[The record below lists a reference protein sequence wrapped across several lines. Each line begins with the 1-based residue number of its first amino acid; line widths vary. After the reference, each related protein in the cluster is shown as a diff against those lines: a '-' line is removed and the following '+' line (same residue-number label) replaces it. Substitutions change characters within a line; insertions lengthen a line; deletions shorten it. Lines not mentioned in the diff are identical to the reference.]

1 MRKLKCRRIFINKES
16 AHSTNAEN
24 RRNESDPMSRQI
36 FYMPFSLKFLFLLV
50 IITIFGLGSMFLGVI
65 VSAFMKI
72 GFSAEDALIILFLS
86 LIGSGINI
94 PLKTLKSDIP
104 VVRDSYIKVFG
115 VSYRVPTRQMV
126 RNETLLAI
134 NVGGAIIPVLISA
147 YLFMQFPESLRLAGI
162 GVAIVA
168 IVTHALARPI
178 KGVGIATPA
187 LVPPLTSALAAVLL
201 TSAIHTPSCPAETC
215 RVIIAYTGGV
225 LGTLI
230 GADLLNLGKIKNLGA
245 PVASIGGAGTFDGI
259 FLSGFLALLLI

>member
-1 MRKLKCRRIFINKES
+1 
-16 AHSTNAEN
+16 
-24 RRNESDPMSRQI
+24 MSRQI
-36 FYMPFSLKFLFLLV
+36 FYMPFSLRFLFLL
-50 IITIFGLGSMFLGVI
+50 ILITILGLGSLFLGII

-72 GFSAEDALIILFLS
+72 GFSAEDALLILFLS

-94 PLKTLKSDIP
+94 PLATLKSDIP
-104 VVRDSYIKVFG
+104 AIKDSYVKVFG
-115 VSYRVPTRQMV
+115 VSYRIPTRQMV

-147 YLFMQFPESLRLAGI
+147 YLFTQFPSSLRAAGI

-168 IVTHALARPI
+168 IITYSLARPI

-187 LVPPLTSALAAVLL
+187 LVPPITSVLAAVLL
-201 TSAIHTPSCPAETC
+201 TSAIHMPGCPDEIC

-230 GADLLNLGKIKNLGA
+230 GADLLNLKKIKNLGA

-259 FLSGFLALLLI
+259 FLSGFIALLLI

>member
-1 MRKLKCRRIFINKES
+1 
-16 AHSTNAEN
+16 
-24 RRNESDPMSRQI
+24 MSRQI
-36 FYMPFSLKFLFLLV
+36 FYMPLSLKFLLLL
-50 IITIFGLGSMFLGVI
+50 ILLTIFGLGSLFLGVI

-72 GFSAEDALIILFLS
+72 GFSAGDALIILFLS

-94 PLKTLKSDIP
+94 PLATLKSDIP
-104 VVRDSYIKVFG
+104 TIRDSYVKVFG
-115 VSYRVPTRQMV
+115 VSYRIPTRQMV

-147 YLFMQFPESLRLAGI
+147 YLLTQFPSSLRAAGI
-162 GVAIVA
+162 GVAVVA
-168 IVTHALARPI
+168 IITHSLARPI
-178 KGVGIATPA
+178 RGVGIATPA
-187 LVPPLTSALAAVLL
+187 LVPPLTSVLAAVLL
-201 TSAIHTPSCPAETC
+201 TSVIHIPDCPAETC

-230 GADLLNLGKIKNLGA
+230 GADLLNLKKIKNLGA

>member
-1 MRKLKCRRIFINKES
+1 
-16 AHSTNAEN
+16 
-24 RRNESDPMSRQI
+24 MSRQI
-36 FYMPFSLKFLFLLV
+36 FYMPFSLRFLLLLL
-50 IITIFGLGSMFLGVI
+50 IITAFGLGSLFLGVI

-72 GFSAEDALIILFLS
+72 GFSAEDALLILFLS

-94 PLKTLKSDIP
+94 PLTTLKSDIP
-104 VVRDSYIKVFG
+104 VVRDNYIKVFG
-115 VSYRVPTRQMV
+115 VSYRVPTRQMI

-134 NVGGAIIPVLISA
+134 NVGGAVIPVLISA
-147 YLFMQFPESLRLAGI
+147 YLLTQFPSSLRAAGI

-168 IVTHALARPI
+168 IVTHSVARPI

-187 LVPPLTSALAAVLL
+187 LVPPLTSVLAAVLL
-201 TSAIHTPSCPAETC
+201 TSAIHMPGCPDEIC

-230 GADLLNLGKIKNLGA
+230 GADLLNLKKIRNLGA

-259 FLSGFLALLLI
+259 FLSGFIALLLI